1 MSLEPISMR
10 RSSPPLDTG
19 RVLGGRFEIR
29 GILGEGASGIVYDAR
44 RLGEGEI
51 GETQEGDP
59 AHASV
64 ALKVLHPHLL
74 GDEQLRGRFQREVA
88 ILRRLEG
95 EHLCP
100 IIDFGEVEDPRDA
113 GSNLLYMALPKVDG
127 PSLERLIATEGR
139 LPLERVIDV
148 GLQICSALASAHGQG
163 IVHRDL
169 KPANVLMRAGTYA
182 VVVDF
187 GMAKILAGPGGTGTT
202 ALTSHNMVFG
212 TPEYMAPEQA
222 RGDELDAR
230 CDLYAVGIILYQL
243 IAGEVPFRG
252 ASPLNVLTAQMTCE
266 PEPLRQRVPERGVSA
281 ALEAVVSHA
290 LAKSPDERYAG
301 AGALATALAHA
312 RVYPTEAAAV
322 HPRRIDANDS
332 DADPHA
338 PTMPSPIPAPL
349 PTPSVPSAPP
359 TSSPA
364 APSSRRAKTTPPSRP
379 ARPPRSRPTVPQH
392 TAIDRDASWWGGP
405 GWALFWLVATA
416 IGVAVGVW
424 LSLREP

>member
-290 LAKSPDERYAG
+290 LAKSPPTIRQRRRPRVC
-301 AGALATALAHA
+301 A
-312 RVYPTEAAAV
+312 RARGSIPPRPLV
-322 HPRRIDANDS
+322 HPRRIDA
-332 DADPHA
+332 AGRTRIRTP
-338 PTMPSPIPAPL
+338 MPSPIPAPSL
-349 PTPSVPSAPP
+349 RRHRLRPLHR
-359 TSSPA
+359 
-364 APSSRRAKTTPPSRP
+364 SRRCRRRAVRRRRRARRARITP
-379 ARPPRSRPTVPQH
+379 AQPTAVE
-392 TAIDRDASWWGGP
+392 RDSSWWGGP
-405 GWALFWLVATA
+405 GWAVFWFVATA
-416 IGVAVGVW
+416 IGVAIGIW
-424 LSLREP
+424 LSLRAER